1 MARVIVVTSGKGGVG
16 KSTLTASIG
25 RVLAA
30 RGYKVALVDADFGLN
45 NLDVLL
51 GVESKVVYDVV
62 DVAENRCRAL
72 QALVNADENGLRLLA
87 AAHTY
92 DESRVDGQSL
102 KVIVNS
108 LSPRFDFIFID
119 SPAGIEK
126 GFRRAVVAATEAI
139 VVTTPH
145 LSALRDADKTLGL
158 VAAYGIKKRG
168 IVVNRIRGDMSI
180 SGESVSVDEIGRA
193 LGAEIAGVIPDDDG
207 INLLSVLSSPPK
219 RRSEGEKAL
228 LLTAARIATGKGE
241 IYDPESRYRGL
252 LGVIKS
258 KIKRFV

>member
-16 KSTLTASIG
+16 KSTLTASVG

-51 GVESKVVYDVV
+51 GVENKVVYDVV

-72 QALVNADENGLRLLA
+72 QALVNADGNGLKLLA

-92 DESRVDGQSL
+92 DESKVDSQSL
-102 KVIVNS
+102 KLIVNS
-108 LSPRFDFIFID
+108 LSSRFDFIFID

-126 GFRRAVVAATEAI
+126 GFRRAVCAATEAI
-139 VVTTPH
+139 IVTTPH
-145 LSALRDADKTLGL
+145 LSALRDADRAMEL

-168 IVVNRIRGDMSI
+168 IVVNRVRGDMSV
-180 SGESVSVDEIGRA
+180 SGESVSVEEIGRA
-193 LGAEIAGVIPDDDG
+193 LGADVVGVLPDDDG
-207 INLLSVLSSPPK
+207 INLLSVLSAPPK
-219 RRSEGEKAL
+219 KRSEGEKAL
-228 LLTAARIATGKGE
+228 LLTAERIATGKGE
-241 IYDPESRYRGL
+241 IYDPERRYRGL
-252 LGVIKS
+252 WGVIKS
-258 KIKRFV
+258 KIKRIV

>member
-1 MARVIVVTSGKGGVG
+1 MGRVIVVTSGKGGVG
-16 KSTLTASIG
+16 KSTLTASVG

-51 GVESKVVYDVV
+51 GVENKVVYDVV

-72 QALVNADENGLRLLA
+72 QALVNADGNGLKLLA

-92 DESRVDGQSL
+92 DESKVDGQSL
-102 KVIVNS
+102 KLIVNS

-126 GFRRAVVAATEAI
+126 GFRRAVCAASEAI

-145 LSALRDADKTLGL
+145 LSALRDADRAMEL

-168 IVVNRIRGDMSI
+168 IVINRVRGDMSV
-180 SGESVSVDEIGRA
+180 SGESVGVEEIGRA
-193 LGAEIAGVIPDDDG
+193 LGADVVGVLPDDDG
-207 INLLSVLSSPPK
+207 INLLSVLSAPPK
-219 RRSEGEKAL
+219 KRSEGEKAL
-228 LLTAARIATGKGE
+228 LLTAERIATGKGE
-241 IYDPESRYRGL
+241 IYDPERRYRGL
-252 LGVIKS
+252 WGVIKS
-258 KIKRFV
+258 KIKRIV

>member
-16 KSTLTASIG
+16 KSTLTASVG

-51 GVESKVVYDVV
+51 GVENKVVYDVV

-72 QALVNADENGLRLLA
+72 QALVNADGNGLKLLA

-92 DESRVDGQSL
+92 DESKVDGQSL
-102 KVIVNS
+102 KLIVNS

-126 GFRRAVVAATEAI
+126 GFRRAVCAASEAI
-139 VVTTPH
+139 IVTTPH
-145 LSALRDADKTLGL
+145 LSALRDADRAMEL

-168 IVVNRIRGDMSI
+168 IVINRVRGDMSV
-180 SGESVSVDEIGRA
+180 SGESVGVEEIGRA
-193 LGAEIAGVIPDDDG
+193 LGADVVGVLPDDDG
-207 INLLSVLSSPPK
+207 INLLSVLSAPPK
-219 RRSEGEKAL
+219 KRSEGEKAL
-228 LLTAARIATGKGE
+228 LLTAERIATGKGE
-241 IYDPESRYRGL
+241 IYDPERRYRGL
-252 LGVIKS
+252 WGVIKS
-258 KIKRFV
+258 KIKRIV

>member
-16 KSTLTASIG
+16 KSTLTASVG

-51 GVESKVVYDVV
+51 GVENKVVYDVV

-72 QALVNADENGLRLLA
+72 QALVDADENGLKLLA

-102 KVIVNS
+102 KLIVSS
-108 LSPRFDFIFID
+108 LAPRFDFIFID

-126 GFRRAVVAATEAI
+126 GFRRAVCAASEALI
-139 VVTTPH
+139 VTTPH
-145 LSALRDADKTLGL
+145 LSALRDADRAMAL

-168 IVVNRIRGDMSI
+168 IVVNRVRGDMSL
-180 SGESVSVDEIGRA
+180 SGESVSVDEIGRV
-193 LGAEIAGVIPDDDG
+193 LGADVVGVLPDDDG
-207 INLLSVLSSPPK
+207 INLLSVLSVPPK
-219 RRSEGEKAL
+219 KRSEGERAL
-228 LLTAARIATGKGE
+228 ILAAERIATGKGDL
-241 IYDPESRYRGL
+241 YDPERRYRGFW
-252 LGVIKS
+252 GVIKS
-258 KIKRFV
+258 KIKRIV

>member
-16 KSTLTASIG
+16 KSTLTASVG

-51 GVESKVVYDVV
+51 GVENKVVYDVV

-72 QALVNADENGLRLLA
+72 QALVNADGNGLKLLA

-92 DESRVDGQSL
+92 DESKVDGQSL
-102 KVIVNS
+102 KLIVNS

-126 GFRRAVVAATEAI
+126 GFRRAVCA
-139 VVTTPH
+139 
-145 LSALRDADKTLGL
+145 ALRDADRAMEL

-168 IVVNRIRGDMSI
+168 IVVNRVRGDMSV
-180 SGESVSVDEIGRA
+180 SGESVSVEEIGRA
-193 LGAEIAGVIPDDDG
+193 LGADVVGVLPDDDG
-207 INLLSVLSSPPK
+207 INLLSVLSAPPK
-219 RRSEGEKAL
+219 KRSEGEKAL
-228 LLTAARIATGKGE
+228 LLTAERIATGKGE
-241 IYDPESRYRGL
+241 IYDPERRYRGL
-252 LGVIKS
+252 WGVIKS
-258 KIKRFV
+258 KIKRIV

>member
-16 KSTLTASIG
+16 KSTLTASVG

-51 GVESKVVYDVV
+51 GVENKVVYDVV

-72 QALVNADENGLRLLA
+72 QALVNADGNGLKLLA

-92 DESRVDGQSL
+92 DESKVDGQSL
-102 KVIVNS
+102 RLIVNS

-126 GFRRAVVAATEAI
+126 GFRRAVCAASEAI

-145 LSALRDADKTLGL
+145 LSALRDADRAMEL

-168 IVVNRIRGDMSI
+168 IVVNRVRGDMSV
-180 SGESVSVDEIGRA
+180 SGESVSVEEIGRA
-193 LGAEIAGVIPDDDG
+193 LGADVVGVLPDDDG
-207 INLLSVLSSPPK
+207 INLLSVLSAPPK
-219 RRSEGEKAL
+219 KRSEGEKAL
-228 LLTAARIATGKGE
+228 LLTAERIATGKGE
-241 IYDPESRYRGL
+241 VYDPERRYRGL
-252 LGVIKS
+252 WGVIKS
-258 KIKRFV
+258 KIKRIV

>member
-1 MARVIVVTSGKGGVG
+1 MGRVIVVTSGKGGVG
-16 KSTLTASIG
+16 KSTLTASVG

-51 GVESKVVYDVV
+51 GVENKVVYDVV

-72 QALVNADENGLRLLA
+72 LALVNADGNGLKLLA

-92 DESRVDGQSL
+92 DESKVDGQSL
-102 KVIVNS
+102 KLIVNS

-126 GFRRAVVAATEAI
+126 GFRRAVCAASEAI

-145 LSALRDADKTLGL
+145 LSALRDADRAMEL

-168 IVVNRIRGDMSI
+168 IVINRVRGDMSV
-180 SGESVSVDEIGRA
+180 SGESVGVEEIGRA
-193 LGAEIAGVIPDDDG
+193 LGADVVGVLPDDDG
-207 INLLSVLSSPPK
+207 INLLSVLSAPPK
-219 RRSEGEKAL
+219 KRSEGEKAL
-228 LLTAARIATGKGE
+228 LLTAERIATGKGE
-241 IYDPESRYRGL
+241 IYDPERRYRGL
-252 LGVIKS
+252 WGVIKS
-258 KIKRFV
+258 KIKRIV

>member
-16 KSTLTASIG
+16 KSTLTASVG

-51 GVESKVVYDVV
+51 GVENKVVYDVV

-72 QALVNADENGLRLLA
+72 QALVNADGNGLKLLA

-92 DESRVDGQSL
+92 DESKVDGQSL
-102 KVIVNS
+102 KLIVNS
-108 LSPRFDFIFID
+108 LSPRFDFIFVD

-126 GFRRAVVAATEAI
+126 GFRRAVCAASEAI

-145 LSALRDADKTLGL
+145 LSALRDADRAMEL

-168 IVVNRIRGDMSI
+168 IVVNRVRGDMSV
-180 SGESVSVDEIGRA
+180 SGESVGVEEIGRA
-193 LGAEIAGVIPDDDG
+193 LGADVVGVLPDDDG
-207 INLLSVLSSPPK
+207 INLLSVLSAPPK
-219 RRSEGEKAL
+219 KRSEGEKAL
-228 LLTAARIATGKGE
+228 LLTAERIATGKGE
-241 IYDPESRYRGL
+241 IYDPERRYRGL
-252 LGVIKS
+252 WGVIKS
-258 KIKRFV
+258 KIKRIV

>member
-16 KSTLTASIG
+16 KSTLTASLG

-51 GVESKVVYDVV
+51 GVENKVVYDVV
-62 DVAENRCRAL
+62 DVACNRCRAV
-72 QALVNADENGLRLLA
+72 QALINADENGLKLLA

-92 DESRVDGQSL
+92 DESRIDGQSL
-102 KVIVNS
+102 KAITNS

-126 GFRRAVVAATEAI
+126 GFRCAVSAASEAV

-145 LSALRDADKTLGL
+145 LSALRDADKALSL
-158 VAAYGIKKRG
+158 AAAYGIGKRG
-168 IVVNRIRGDMSI
+168 IVVNRVRGDMSL
-180 SGESVSVDEIGRA
+180 SGEVVSVDEIARA
-193 LGAEIAGVIPDDDG
+193 LGTDVIGVIPDDDG
-207 INLLSVLSSPPK
+207 INLLSVLSEPPK
-219 RRSEGEKAL
+219 KRSEGEKAL
-228 LLTAARIATGKGE
+228 ILTAARLATGKGE
-241 IYDPESRYRGL
+241 IYDPERRYRGL
-252 LGVIKS
+252 FGVIKS

>member
-1 MARVIVVTSGKGGVG
+1 MGRVIVVTSGKGGVG
-16 KSTLTASIG
+16 KSTLTASVG

-51 GVESKVVYDVV
+51 GVENKVVYDVV

-72 QALVNADENGLRLLA
+72 QALVNADGNGLKLLA

-92 DESRVDGQSL
+92 DESKVDGQSL
-102 KVIVNS
+102 KLIVNS

-126 GFRRAVVAATEAI
+126 GFRRAVCAASEAI

-145 LSALRDADKTLGL
+145 LSALRDADRAMEL

-168 IVVNRIRGDMSI
+168 IVVNRVRGDMSV
-180 SGESVSVDEIGRA
+180 SGESVSVEEIGRA
-193 LGAEIAGVIPDDDG
+193 LGADVVGVLPDDDG
-207 INLLSVLSSPPK
+207 INLLSVLSAPPK
-219 RRSEGEKAL
+219 KRSEGEKAL
-228 LLTAARIATGKGE
+228 LLTAERIATGKGE
-241 IYDPESRYRGL
+241 VYDPERRYRGL
-252 LGVIKS
+252 WGVIKS
-258 KIKRFV
+258 KIKRIV

>member
-16 KSTLTASIG
+16 KSTLTASVG

-51 GVESKVVYDVV
+51 GVENKVVYDVV

-72 QALVNADENGLRLLA
+72 QALVNADGNGLKLLA

-92 DESRVDGQSL
+92 DESKVDGQSL
-102 KVIVNS
+102 KLIVNS

-126 GFRRAVVAATEAI
+126 GFRRAVCAASEAI

-145 LSALRDADKTLGL
+145 LSALRDADRAMEF

-168 IVVNRIRGDMSI
+168 IVINRVRGDMSV
-180 SGESVSVDEIGRA
+180 SGESVSVEEIGRA
-193 LGAEIAGVIPDDDG
+193 LGADVVGVLPDDDG
-207 INLLSVLSSPPK
+207 INLLSVLSAPPK
-219 RRSEGEKAL
+219 KRSEGEKAL
-228 LLTAARIATGKGE
+228 LLTAERIATGKGE
-241 IYDPESRYRGL
+241 IYDPERRYRGL
-252 LGVIKS
+252 WGVIKS
-258 KIKRFV
+258 KIKRIV

>member
-126 GFRRAVVAATEAI
+126 GFRRAVCAATEAI
-139 VVTTPH
+139 VVTHAAPFRASRRRQNARTRCR
-145 LSALRDADKTLGL
+145 LRDKKARNRRQPRSRRYEHFGRERERGRNRSRARSGNRGRDSRRRRDKF
-158 VAAYGIKKRG
+158 IKRSVLTAQKAVGR
-168 IVVNRIRGDMSI
+168 
-180 SGESVSVDEIGRA
+180 GESVIAYRRA
-193 LGAEIAGVIPDDDG
+193 
-207 INLLSVLSSPPK
+207 
-219 RRSEGEKAL
+219 
-228 LLTAARIATGKGE
+228 
-241 IYDPESRYRGL
+241 YRH
-252 LGVIKS
+252 
-258 KIKRFV
+258 R